1 MDNICLKNIK
11 LGIIPTKNIRL
22 CRTQLHHRLSPKKE
36 RFLVPSI
43 LIILSYYYIICWNSG
58 PQRHVSHLEIYHI
71 IYMAVPSGTC
81 DDKIKGGWIYI
92 QWIPYRSLLS
102 TNKHNVKKKKKNHLI
117 VARNES
123 KMRLCV
129 ESFLLETWTMALT
142 FFISQ
147 KFCTC
152 RVIISSI
159 PIKPLWLAEV
169 IILSFLCHISSKLSR
184 WLSQR
189 KGPSSEGI
197 PFSRK
202 PE

>member
-1 MDNICLKNIK
+1 MDNICLKNIQ

-102 TNKHNVKKKKKNHLI
+102 TNKHNVKKKKKKPFDCRKKWIQNTFVCGKLFI
-117 VARNES
+117 RDLDYGS
-123 KMRLCV
+123 YI
-129 ESFLLETWTMALT
+129 FYLT
-142 FFISQ
+142 
-147 KFCTC
+147 K
-152 RVIISSI
+152 
-159 PIKPLWLAEV
+159 
-169 IILSFLCHISSKLSR
+169 ILYL
-184 WLSQR
+184 
-189 KGPSSEGI
+189 
-197 PFSRK
+197 
-202 PE
+202 

>member
-1 MDNICLKNIK
+1 MITFWIFHKNFLKLMDNICLKNIQ

-102 TNKHNVKKKKKNHLI
+102 TNKHNVKKKKKTI
-117 VARNES
+117 
-123 KMRLCV
+123 
-129 ESFLLETWTMALT
+129 
-142 FFISQ
+142 
-147 KFCTC
+147 
-152 RVIISSI
+152 
-159 PIKPLWLAEV
+159 
-169 IILSFLCHISSKLSR
+169 
-184 WLSQR
+184 WLSQEMNP
-189 KGPSSEGI
+189 KYVCVWKA
-197 PFSRK
+197 FY
-202 PE
+202 